1 MSALNRITRPEVDFD
16 PYNADHRKWLGE
28 FTKNRSWG
36 HCPVKFATSGNGN
49 TIAQMQLRLL
59 QYYTDQEFNKA

>member
-1 MSALNRITRPEVDFD
+1 MLFNSRQIVEFD
-16 PYNADHRKWLGE
+16 VKNTDHRRWLGE